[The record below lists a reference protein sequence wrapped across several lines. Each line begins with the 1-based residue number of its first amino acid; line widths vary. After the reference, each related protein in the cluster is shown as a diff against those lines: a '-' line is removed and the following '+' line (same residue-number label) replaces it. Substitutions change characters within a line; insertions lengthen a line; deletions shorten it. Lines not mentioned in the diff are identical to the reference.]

1 MLSAFA
7 KISSARA
14 RKSRTRARSF
24 RFDILRGPP
33 IATLW
38 EAYYHKLG
46 RVASPASFFW
56 PGCGLILVLVA
67 EVRRAVFVLA
77 IGAIGKRHVDAGK
90 R

>member
-1 MLSAFA
+1 MASAFA

-24 RFDILRGPP
+24 RFGIFRGPP
-33 IATLW
+33 IATFW

-46 RVASPASFFW
+46 RVAPPASFFW